1 MKKVKPKTDKLCIS
15 QNSNLQ
21 PLTIFWQ
28 NLLQQLSI
36 NISWTNNSVIPSYLF
51 PYVIRTWSMMVHLMP
66 LTKFN
71 GNSYL
76 FGILKDCPCRL
87 RMLFGKKFFELFLY
101 KLICLSKRLYKN
113 QIMGY
118 SQTGRKKNTVSQGLK
133 ICPLT
138 VYDLVLC
145 PMLL

>member
-1 MKKVKPKTDKLCIS
+1 
-15 QNSNLQ
+15 
-21 PLTIFWQ
+21 
-28 NLLQQLSI
+28 
-36 NISWTNNSVIPSYLF
+36 
-51 PYVIRTWSMMVHLMP
+51 MMVHLMP

-133 ICPLT
+133 ICPLS